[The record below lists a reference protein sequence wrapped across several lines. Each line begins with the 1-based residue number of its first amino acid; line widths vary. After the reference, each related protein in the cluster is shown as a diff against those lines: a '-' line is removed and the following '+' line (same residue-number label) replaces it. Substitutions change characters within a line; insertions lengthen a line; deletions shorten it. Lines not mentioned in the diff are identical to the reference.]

1 MSDLGVTVTVRTYK
15 FKLVRTKKQVTG
27 KVHSMDTNHT
37 LTNNLT
43 PVDDEHETSCRC
55 DLGVFFFKLMFIVT
69 DNVRVRRGER

>member
-1 MSDLGVTVTVRTYK
+1 MDVNSGTTRMMEQIDP
-15 FKLVRTKKQVTG
+15 KKQVTG
-27 KVHSMDTNHT
+27 KVHLMDTNHT